1 MVRWGHGEGGGVT
14 AQGGHCNG
22 AGPGFDAELLSAPQC
37 GGGGT
42 SAHPSAAFRPSFTAI
57 RAVVHRSEKPPP
69 NRGVGGGVQDGP
81 PSTTPPS
88 LSASAPPPDSHGCSD
103 GVTALTSEPNRDVTP
118 HPVTTPH
125 PPHPGDVSSHNYD
138 IDLPLRRWDG
148 GVGGNS
154 SAGGAAWGHRRSR
167 CWGGV
172 RMFPGGAAETQR
184 GAPGLLGRP
193 RSRRPPRCWRYR
205 RGGSGPWWP
214 RTDPAPPGV
223 PVEGLLPNTPPR
235 PSRPRSSRP
244 RATRWRKGG

>member
-1 MVRWGHGEGGGVT
+1 MVRVGGSQHRVGT
-14 AQGGHCNG
+14 AMAQVRDLMPNCCR
-22 AGPGFDAELLSAPQC
+22 LLSA
-37 GGGGT
+37 
-42 SAHPSAAFRPSFTAI
+42 
-57 RAVVHRSEKPPP
+57 
-69 NRGVGGGVQDGP
+69 VGGGLQLIPARRSVP
-81 PSTTPPS
+81 PSPPS
-88 LSASAPPPDSHGCSD
+88 ALLCTAPKSPHRTGGWGGGSGRPTLHDSSITFCIPAPPDSHGCSD

-167 CWGGV
+167 CW
-172 RMFPGGAAETQR
+172 MFPGGAAETQR